1 MIVVASSV
9 WIDWFKRQ
17 HTPQTNKLR
26 AVPPRD
32 VVVGDIG
39 LLEILRGARD
49 DRQAQG
55 IEAELNQ
62 FRTVT
67 MLDTELAGLA
77 ATNYRQLRAL
87 GITVRKVPDLI
98 IGTFCIERGHV
109 LLHADRDFLPMQ
121 QHLGLRCL

>member
-1 MIVVASSV
+1 MIVVDSSV

-17 HTPQTNKLR
+17 HTPQTTKLR
-26 AVPPRD
+26 EVPPRD
-32 VVVGDIG
+32 VVVGDIV
-39 LLEILRGARD
+39 LLEVLRGARD
-49 DRQAQG
+49 DGQAQA

-67 MLDTELAGLA
+67 MLDTDLA
-77 ATNYRQLRAL
+77 ALGAANYRLLRAL

-98 IGTFCIERGHV
+98 IGTFCIEHGHV

-121 QHLGLRCL
+121 EHLGLRCL